1 MELRS
6 YQKEIAD
13 KACNVLHQLGI
24 VYIAAEVRTGKSLMA
39 LETCRLFGAKKVLFL
54 TKKKAIKSVSDDY
67 SNFLYSKWFDIV
79 IINDESMHTLKDND
93 FDIVVHDEH
102 HRFGAFPKPGKYTKE
117 FKSRFSKL
125 PMIFLSGTPHPETVT
140 QIFHQFWV
148 SDNSPFR
155 QYKNFYQWFTGTGLV
170 RCQFNHGYGLVTDY
184 SNTKEA
190 IFKYFAAKIREIS
203 KSNPE
208 YSRLY
213 SGIIAER
220 SQAIELMNVAV
231 NRINA
236 TIKPYMITFT
246 QSEAGFE
253 TKVEEHV
260 LICKMKESTYKLINR
275 LKRDKVIEG
284 KDEVILADTAVKLMG
299 KIHQLSSGTI
309 KFESGK
315 TMVIDHSKA
324 EFIKDRFKSKKIGI
338 FYKFVAEYQAL
349 KDVYGDGLTNDI
361 DEFNSTDKN
370 IALQIVSGREGIS
383 LEKADVLV
391 FYNIDFSSTSY
402 WQARDRMSTMHR
414 LNNDVYWVFSDRGIE
429 QDIYKTVLGKKSY
442 TLSVFSKGYGRK

>member
-1 MELRS
+1 MKLRN
-6 YQKEIAD
+6 YQEKIAD
-13 KACNVLHQLGI
+13 NACNVLHQLGI

-54 TKKKAIKSVSDDY
+54 TKKKAIQSIKDDY
-67 SNFLYSKWFDIV
+67 SNFLYHKHFNIV

-93 FDIVVHDEH
+93 FDVVVHDEH

-117 FKSRFSKL
+117 FKARFSKL

-155 QYKNFYQWFTGTGLV
+155 QYKSFYQWFTGTGLV

-184 SNTKEA
+184 SNTKDA
-190 IFKYFAAKIREIS
+190 IYKYFASKIREVS

-220 SQAIELMNVAV
+220 SQAIELMDIAV
-231 NRINA
+231 KRINDA
-236 TIKPYMITFT
+236 IKPYMITFT
-246 QSEAGFE
+246 QSQAGFE
-253 TKVEEHV
+253 TTVTEQV
-260 LICKMKESTYKLINR
+260 LVCQMKESTYKLINR

-284 KDEVILADTAVKLMG
+284 KNEVILADTAVKLMG

-309 KFESGK
+309 KFESGQS
-315 TMVIDHSKA
+315 MVVDHSKA
-324 EFIKDRFKSKKIGI
+324 EFIKSRFESKKIGI
-338 FYKFVAEYQAL
+338 FYKFIAEYQAL
-349 KDVYGDGLTNDI
+349 KDVFGDSLTNNI
-361 DEFNSTDKN
+361 DEFNDSDKN

-383 LEKADVLV
+383 LKSADYLV
-391 FYNIDFSSTSY
+391 FYNIDFSATSY
-402 WQARDRMSTMHR
+402 WQARDRMSTMQR
-414 LNNDVYWVFSDRGIE
+414 RENDVYWVFSDRGIE
-429 QDIYKTVLGKKSY
+429 HDIYKSVMGKKSY